1 MNSKSFLPSTQREY
15 RGQDKQL
22 QAPRQAPI
30 SHTNHLSLTPPL
42 NPFPGQ
48 KPLPKPLPK
57 PRFSTHLQQ
66 LGRRDE
72 ALQRL
77 RQAGND
83 DANLRHLG
91 HRPHYVGDDLMVNV
105 PRQEA
110 AHRRGEGAIQVP
122 KQVVA
127 GADGP
132 PQAHEAD
139 IDHLQ
144 AKGNICRVLGN
155 GRPQASVL
163 ELKAM
168 NCLGKRAGD
177 VSEEVVVGVDSPQG
191 AHGTDIDK
199 LHKWK
204 NTNRILLHFS
214 V

>member
-1 MNSKSFLPSTQREY
+1 
-15 RGQDKQL
+15 
-22 QAPRQAPI
+22 
-30 SHTNHLSLTPPL
+30 
-42 NPFPGQ
+42 
-48 KPLPKPLPK
+48 
-57 PRFSTHLQQ
+57 
-66 LGRRDE
+66 
-72 ALQRL
+72 
-77 RQAGND
+77 
-83 DANLRHLG
+83 
-91 HRPHYVGDDLMVNV
+91 MVHV

-144 AKGNICRVLGN
+144 AKGNICRVLGD

-163 ELKAM
+163 ESKAM
-168 NCLGKRAGD
+168 NCWGKRAGD
-177 VSEEVVVGVDSPQG
+177 CLEEVVVGVHSPPG
-191 AHGTDIDK
+191 AQETDIDK

-204 NTNRILLHFS
+204 HTKRILLHFS